1 MVADKDIVFIILVF
15 IGLANNIRRCF
26 MEKVK
31 GFVLY
36 VFFLLLGALPLSV
49 GATDVDSTATFTVTL
64 SNSCQIDS
72 ISNISIDYNGKVDA
86 TGNGAVNVTCSNG
99 LPYTAIIG
107 GGNNASGELRRAANG
122 GNYLSYR
129 LYKDAGLTQELQVT
143 ANNTI
148 SGTGNGT
155 TQATTIYGSVK
166 KADNAGAV
174 ATSTSFTDTVSI
186 TVSF

>member
-1 MVADKDIVFIILVF
+1 MKTAVLFFMLAILFPAFVFAATVDGTPTF
-15 IGLANNIRRCF
+15 
-26 MEKVK
+26 
-31 GFVLY
+31 
-36 VFFLLLGALPLSV
+36 SV
-49 GATDVDSTATFTVTL
+49 TVQ
-64 SNSCQIDS
+64 NSCIFITTPS
-72 ISNISIDYNGKVDA
+72 LSMIYTGLGDA
-86 TGNGAVNVTCSNG
+86 TGNFKVDIRCNPG
-99 LPYTAIIG
+99 LSWTLSFG
-107 GGNNASGELRRAANG
+107 GGNNASGGLRRAANG

-174 ATSTSFTDTVSI
+174 SGLVYIDNIIVTCTW
-186 TVSF
+186 